1 VRLTVSD
8 RQVKGITSG
17 ASAPTSEAV
26 LAFTQPAVNPL
37 TLPVVV
43 RGDVPL
49 VGAASVTAVTLR
61 IRRGNG
67 TAGAVLATGAFTV
80 TGAQTV
86 PGNLSVIDT
95 AYDNTGYS
103 LTVQAT
109 GAAATCGPGHLET
122 QTGVPG

>member
-1 VRLTVSD
+1 MSD
-8 RQVKGITSG
+8 RQVKAISSG
-17 ASAPTSEAV
+17 ASAPTSETLLV
-26 LAFTQPAVNPL
+26 FTQPAVNPL
-37 TLPVVV
+37 TLPVLI

-49 VGAASVTAVTLR
+49 IGAASVTSVTLR

-67 TAGAVLATGAFTV
+67 TGGTVLATGAFTV

-86 PGNLSVIDT
+86 PGNLSVIDS

-103 LTVQAT
+103 FTVQAA

-122 QTGVPG
+122 QAGTPG

>member
-1 VRLTVSD
+1 MSD
-8 RQVKGITSG
+8 RNLKPIAAG
-17 ASAPTSEAV
+17 ANAPTSETQ
-26 LAFTQPAVNPL
+26 LAFSQPPQTNPA
-37 TLPVVV
+37 TIPVVV

-67 TAGAVLATGAFTV
+67 IGGALLATGAFTV

-86 PGNLSVIDT
+86 PGNLSVIDS
-95 AYDNTGYS
+95 AYDGTGYS
-103 LTVQAT
+103 FTVQAT

-122 QTGVPG
+122 QPGQNS